1 MTHRINTSETQLST
15 SPDNDLGHAYGTIL
29 LAVDGDWNTR
39 QLRSHERDG
48 NQGRNIGGITTTT
61 PSTNGAGIIGNVNVI
76 SGANIGLPDG
86 SYYDV
91 PNLSSNSARG
101 FGATFVV
108 DISNEGSTV
117 QVQYAGSGQFYKI
130 NDTVTLSGAEFGS
143 TEGNN
148 VVISVATLASNPR
161 VLNPFFQVQKLDAG
175 QYSLDHGYE
184 GQIMYFT
191 PRQQS
196 AATAWDPQHCLVT
209 IARAR
214 LWGGQ
219 SVSEYDN
226 LDWYPFE
233 SLDGDT
239 PGATLVHLMYIEG
252 AWVAS
257 GGTWD

>member
-1 MTHRINTSETQLST
+1 
-15 SPDNDLGHAYGTIL
+15 
-29 LAVDGDWNTR
+29 
-39 QLRSHERDG
+39 
-48 NQGRNIGGITTTT
+48 
-61 PSTNGAGIIGNVNVI
+61 
-76 SGANIGLPDG
+76 
-86 SYYDV
+86 V
-91 PNLSSNSARG
+91 PNLSSNSVRG

-108 DISNEGSTV
+108 DITNEGSTI
-117 QVQYAGSGQFYKI
+117 QVTPASGGAFYKY

-148 VVISVATLASNPR
+148 IVLSVATLTSNPR
-161 VLNPFFQVQKLDAG
+161 VLNLEFQVQKLDAG

-196 AATAWDPQHCLVT
+196 ADTAWDPQHCLV
-209 IARAR
+209 IVARAR
-214 LWGGQ
+214 LWGGL
-219 SVSEYDN
+219 SVTEYDN

-233 SLDGDT
+233 NLDGGA

>member
-1 MTHRINTSETQLST
+1 MTHRINTSETQLDT
-15 SPDNDLGHAYGTIL
+15 SPNMDLGYASGTIL
-29 LAVDGDWNTR
+29 LAVDGDYNTR

-48 NQGRNIGGITTTT
+48 RLGRNIGGISTAT
-61 PSTNGAGIIGNVNVI
+61 PTTNGAGIIANVNI
-76 SGANIGLPDG
+76 TAGANIGLPDG
-86 SYYDV
+86 SYSDV

-108 DISNEGSTV
+108 DITNEGSTV
-117 QVQYAGSGQFYKI
+117 QVTPASGGAFYKI

-143 TEGNN
+143 IEGNN
-148 VVISVATLASNPR
+148 IVLSVATLVSNLR
-161 VLNPFFQVQKLDAG
+161 VLDLEYQVQKLDAG
-175 QYSLDHGYE
+175 YYRLDHGYE

-191 PRQQS
+191 PREQS
-196 AATAWDPQHCLVT
+196 AATAWDPQHCSVR

-214 LWGGQ
+214 LWDGQ
-219 SVSEYDN
+219 SVSESDN

-233 SLDGDT
+233 ADGGGA
-239 PGATLVHLMYIEG
+239 GATLVHLMYIEG

>member
-15 SPDNDLGHAYGTIL
+15 SPNNDLGHAYGTIL
-29 LAVDGDWNTR
+29 LVNDGDYNTR

-48 NQGRNIGGITTTT
+48 NQGRNIGGITTAT
-61 PSTNGAGIIGNVNVI
+61 PTTNGAGAIETINLD
-76 SGANIGLPDG
+76 SGENIGLADG
-86 SYYDV
+86 TYNSIGT
-91 PNLSSNSARG
+91 LSNTSARG
-101 FGATFVV
+101 SGSAFDVIISNAGATVAATV
-108 DISNEGSTV
+108 NTPGS
-117 QVQYAGSGQFYKI
+117 FYKI

-148 VVISVATLASNPR
+148 IVLSVATLASNPR
-161 VLNPFFQVQKLDAG
+161 VLDPFFQVQKLDAG
-175 QYSLDHGYE
+175 QYSLGHGYE

-191 PRQQS
+191 PREQS

-209 IARAR
+209 VARAR
-214 LWGGQ
+214 LWGSE
-219 SVSEYDN
+219 SVAEYDN

-233 SLDGDT
+233 GDGGGS
-239 PGATLVHLMYIEG
+239 GATLVHLMYIEG